1 MSPGVTS
8 TARVPSHPPI
18 LMELDDAFWRGQLDR
33 AETFLG
39 TVVLMQASFRTL
51 AGDVAGKIEQPQFQH
66 FLKQVSENAHR
77 HEAQIDE
84 FYRMIGR
91 DPARGRAMLGKLAA
105 KGRELL
111 ADVEGFASGTTSP
124 WRDLR
129 QLWMSS
135 HSAEGAFGVVEQL
148 GYALGKIELGEFAYK
163 LVNEKHRD
171 TLILQ
176 ELVLEM
182 AAPAVLYDAPTESLF
197 GPRTEPDGPF
207 LPDAG

>member
-1 MSPGVTS
+1 MNAVT
-8 TARVPSHPPI
+8 ASHPPVLI
-18 LMELDDAFWRGQLDR
+18 ELDQPFWEGQLDR

-39 TVVLMQASFRTL
+39 TVVLMQASFRKM
-51 AGDVAGKIEQPQFQH
+51 AEDCRDKVEQPQFRH
-66 FLKQVSENAHR
+66 FLSDVAANARR
-77 HEAQIDE
+77 HEDLIGK

-91 DPARGRAMLGKLAA
+91 DPARGRATLGALAA
-105 KGRELL
+105 KGREIL

-148 GYALGKIELGEFAYK
+148 GYALGQKDLAELAFK

-171 TLILQ
+171 TLLIQ
-176 ELVLEM
+176 EIVLEM
-182 AAPAVLYDAPTESLF
+182 AAVAVLYDEPTSSLF
-197 GPRTEPDGPF
+197 GPRTEASGPF
-207 LPDAG
+207 LPDGG